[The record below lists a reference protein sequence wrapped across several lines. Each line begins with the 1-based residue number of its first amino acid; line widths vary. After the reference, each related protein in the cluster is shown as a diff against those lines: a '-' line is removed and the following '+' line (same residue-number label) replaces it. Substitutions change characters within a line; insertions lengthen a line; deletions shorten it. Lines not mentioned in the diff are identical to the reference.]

1 MNKWYKCVCLSFC
14 LCVCPLG
21 AAQTKQTA
29 VFMKQGRATRVF
41 CLVVHFSTRTHMLTC
56 THIHTPKCP
65 VLLIFYLPCSVAFF
79 PLVFSVLLGLSL
91 SWAPLLGVMLAHSQ
105 TERNA
110 TPCDLSPTTRRGAG
124 LDKGAR
130 GQLQS
135 CARGWKE
142 THTDKYIHSQ
152 VVG

>member
-1 MNKWYKCVCLSFC
+1 MCLSVLLSAC
-14 LCVCPLG
+14 LSPG
-21 AAQTKQTA
+21 GAQTKQTA

-41 CLVVHFSTRTHMLTC
+41 CLVVQLSTHSHMLAC
-56 THIHTPKCP
+56 AHIRTPKCP
-65 VLLIFYLPCSVAFF
+65 ALLIFYLPCSVAFLPPCAF
-79 PLVFSVLLGLSL
+79 CSVSLSL
-91 SWAPLLGVMLAHSQ
+91 MGPLLLGVMLACSQ

-135 CARGWKE
+135 CARGCKE
-142 THTDKYIHSQ
+142 THTDMYIRSQ